1 MVQRVVDSTDNI
13 RESLR
18 AVITRIEQLEADKA
32 EIAADITDIKKQAAR
47 DGFNVKV
54 INTLIRERRKDADEV
69 DEFNTVLDT
78 YRRALET
85 L

>member
-1 MVQRVVDSTDNI
+1 MVERLVGSLDNI

-18 AVITRIEQLEADKA
+18 AVIERIERLEADKA
-32 EIAADITDIKKQAAR
+32 DIAADIAEVKKKAKS
-47 DGFNVKV
+47 DGFDVKV

-69 DEFNTVLDT
+69 EEFNIVLDT